1 MITYRITSKTTS
13 EKPSSSSSKEGVL
26 ERILER
32 ASTKATK
39 LFPVGSKIVW
49 VGSKREGEVLAVHT
63 EMSKV
68 HWKKE
73 KPFFIRIKFL
83 DNEQIVLTHSSSIR
97 RKKS

>member
-1 MITYRITSKTTS
+1 MITYRITSKNTQIKQ
-13 EKPSSSSSKEGVL
+13 KPSSDKEEVL
-26 ERILER
+26 ARILER

-39 LFPVGSKIVW
+39 LFPVGSKVVW